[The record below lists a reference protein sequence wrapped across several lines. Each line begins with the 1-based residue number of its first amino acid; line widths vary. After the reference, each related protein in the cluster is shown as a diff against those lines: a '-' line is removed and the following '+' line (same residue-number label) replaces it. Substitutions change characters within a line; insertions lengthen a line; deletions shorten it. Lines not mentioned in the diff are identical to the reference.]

1 MKTKNTILSG
11 RDARLIE
18 DMIVSFGRIVSF
30 DQIKKGLAKNYSEIG
45 LKKRISFLTKQGW
58 FVRIKKGL
66 YIIVTDIGSL
76 GSNDVSANA
85 ISRALNN
92 ESYVS
97 FENALQHHGMFDQMI
112 SGTSAI
118 TFQRARTYKVKDL
131 TVKFFKIK
139 KELYFGFTE
148 ERADIGL
155 VNMAQ
160 KEKALLDILYFR
172 STRYH
177 ASLVWEKLKDY
188 KDRIDFKMLKQYA
201 VKFNFNIIRQVG
213 FFLDQIGI
221 DTNDIHS
228 VVAGGKG
235 YGRMTKESKH
245 FNAKWRLYCD
255 DSIVG

>member
-1 MKTKNTILSG
+1 METKNTILSG
-11 RDARLIE
+11 RDASLIE

-30 DQIKKGLAKNYSEIG
+30 DQIKKGLAKNYSGVG
-45 LKKRISFLTKQGW
+45 LKKRIAFLTKQGW
-58 FVRIKKGL
+58 LVRIKKGL
-66 YIIVTDIGSL
+66 YIIVTDIGGL

-97 FENALQHHGMFDQMI
+97 FENALQYHGMFDQMV

-118 TFQRARTYKVKDL
+118 TFKRARTYKVKDL

-148 ERADIGL
+148 ERSDIGL

-177 ASLVWEKLKDY
+177 SNLVWEKLKDY
-188 KDRIDFKMLKQYA
+188 KDRIDFKVLKQYA
-201 VKFNFNIIRQVG
+201 AKFNFNIIRQVG
-213 FFLDQIGI
+213 IFLDKMGI
-221 DTNDIHS
+221 DTKDLHS
-228 VVAGGKG
+228 VVDGEKS

-245 FNAKWRLYCD
+245 FNAKWRIYCD
-255 DSIVG
+255 DSIIG